1 MKKLSFI
8 ERVKKFIQGGDE
20 AKLARFD
27 SKLQKFF
34 AKQIAKRKEQIESL
48 TDKIADEQERLQETI
63 LNVDV
68 QAINS
73 TEGTESYCARYV
85 KSVEQ
90 VQDRIDELEAQI
102 AALEDEIAKL
112 ENLQEVIYETGKE

>member
-90 VQDRIDELEAQI
+90 VQDRIDELDAPI
-102 AALEDEIAKL
+102 
-112 ENLQEVIYETGKE
+112 VTGKQIGRAHV